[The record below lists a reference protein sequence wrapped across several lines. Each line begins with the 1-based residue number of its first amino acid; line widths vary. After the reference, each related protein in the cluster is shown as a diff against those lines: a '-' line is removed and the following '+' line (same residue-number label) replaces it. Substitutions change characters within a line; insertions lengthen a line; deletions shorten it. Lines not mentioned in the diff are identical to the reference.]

1 MNLPRHNIAVFC
13 GSASGS
19 RPAYLEAAR
28 ALGRGIATR
37 GHGLVYGGAT
47 VGLMGAVAE
56 AALADGAPVIGVI
69 PDVLAGRE
77 IAHRHLTELHA
88 VGTMHERKALMAERS
103 HAFLALPGGY
113 GTLDE
118 FFEIVTWAVLKIH
131 ASPCVLINIDGY
143 WDPMLAFLD
152 HVLAEGF
159 LKPETRALVQLAGSV
174 NEALDRVEQHWAA
187 HPHAGLIGDPS
198 VI

>member
-1 MNLPRHNIAVFC
+1 MTFPQRNIAVFC

-19 RPAYLEAAR
+19 RPVYLEAAR
-28 ALGRGIATR
+28 SLGRAIGAR

-56 AALADGAPVIGVI
+56 AALAAGAPVIGVI
-69 PDVLAGRE
+69 PEVLAGRE

-103 HAFLALPGGY
+103 HAFVALPGGY

-118 FFEIVTWAVLKIH
+118 FFEIVTWSVLKIH
-131 ASPCVLINIDGY
+131 KSPCVLVNIDGY
-143 WDPMLAFLD
+143 WDTLLAFLD
-152 HVLAEGF
+152 HSLSEGF
-159 LKPETRALVQLAGSV
+159 LKRETRELVLLAQSV
-174 NEALDRVEQHWAA
+174 DEALDLVEKHWAE
-187 HPHAGLIGDPS
+187 HPHAGLTGDPS
-198 VI
+198 IL